1 MIIKSVY
8 LDYNSTTPVEEQVL
22 QTMLPYFSKNFGN
35 AASRTHSYGW
45 IAEEA
50 VKTARKQVADFI
62 GSIDQ
67 EIIFTSGSTE
77 SINLAIKGVFEAYKN
92 KGNHIIT
99 IKTEH
104 KAVLDVCKTLEKR
117 GAQIHWLGVDQEG
130 LINLTELENAIT
142 NKTILVS
149 IMYANNETGV
159 IQPVKEIAEIVHAKG
174 SIFLSDATQAVGKIP
189 VNVMND
195 GIDLLALSAHKIY
208 GPKGAGAL
216 YIRRK
221 GPRITLVPQL
231 EGGGHERG
239 IRSGTLNIPGIVGLG
254 KACEIAQNEMNS
266 NVTIRRLR
274 NKLEEALLNI
284 KGTRINGST
293 EKRIPN
299 TINVSFD
306 AIRAENFIAKN
317 PKLAMATGSACTSAI
332 MEPSHVLKA
341 MDISDEKAYNSIR
354 ISLGKY
360 TTEEE
365 INFTINELEDYLK
378 SVT

>member
-1 MIIKSVY
+1 MMVIPVY
-8 LDYNSTTPVEEQVL
+8 LDYNSTTPVDEQVL
-22 QTMLPYFSKNFGN
+22 QTMLPYFTKNFGN
-35 AASRTHSYGW
+35 ASSRTHAYGW

-50 VKTARKQVADFI
+50 VKTARNQVADFV

-99 IKTEH
+99 VKTEH
-104 KAVLDVCKTLEKR
+104 KAVLDVCKALEKR
-117 GAQIHWLGVDQEG
+117 GAQITWLEVDQEG

-142 NKTILVS
+142 NRTILVS

-159 IQPVKEIAEIVHAKG
+159 IQPVKEIAELVHAKG
-174 SIFLSDATQAVGKIP
+174 SIFFSDATQAMGKIP
-189 VNVMND
+189 VNVMNE

-216 YIRRK
+216 YVRRK
-221 GPRITLVPQL
+221 GPRIALVPQL

-254 KACEIAQNEMNS
+254 KACETAQNEMNS
-266 NVTIRRLR
+266 NVTIRELR
-274 NKLEEALLNI
+274 NKLEETLLKI
-284 KGTRINGST
+284 KGTRINGNI

-299 TINVSFD
+299 TINISFD
-306 AIRAENFIAKN
+306 ALRAENLITKI
-317 PKLAMATGSACTSAI
+317 PKLAVATGSACTSAI

-341 MDISDEKAYNSIR
+341 MGISDEKAYNSIR
-354 ISLGKY
+354 FSLGKY

-365 INFTINELEDYLK
+365 INFAINELGVYLK
-378 SVT
+378 SVN